1 MYLCNSFD
9 PHFVGECMSD
19 PAADDG
25 GGHWHSF
32 PLSLISQHDLSL
44 EQVHSPSSRY
54 CLSLS
59 VFSGTKF
66 FSLKKQESQLVQ
78 RLSWFFRFQNMNAL
92 TIMSFIRFFHHRFF
106 IAASMA
112 LTSIR
117 FKDTFWK
124 KFRIWPNFSVKSKR
138 ISFLFFQ
145 QRAMS
150 CCKRKC
156 NFHGAVVC
164 TPFTFFLFCG
174 AKKKAWPWCSYSSAM
189 NSTNSRTISTAAL
202 PTTSTLL
209 SS

>member
-1 MYLCNSFD
+1 MLLQSC
-9 PHFVGECMSD
+9 
-19 PAADDG
+19 
-25 GGHWHSF
+25 
-32 PLSLISQHDLSL
+32 
-44 EQVHSPSSRY
+44 
-54 CLSLS
+54 
-59 VFSGTKF
+59 
-66 FSLKKQESQLVQ
+66 
-78 RLSWFFRFQNMNAL
+78 RLSD
-92 TIMSFIRFFHHRFF
+92 FFHHRFF

-164 TPFTFFLFCG
+164 TPFTFFYFVGQRRKPDPDVLIVVQWTLQTQG
-174 AKKKAWPWCSYSSAM
+174 L
-189 NSTNSRTISTAAL
+189 SRRRLYRQRRRCCRRRRGTDSHL
-202 PTTSTLL
+202 VVPL
-209 SS
+209 